1 MDIVHYY
8 GSGQYEHDVISAFSA
23 SKKLLD
29 RFPAPPTGSRVCV
42 GFDIDDTVLCTA
54 GHSMTGIPR
63 LYPDKVPPRFEQ
75 SAEGFLPSVP
85 GALVFYQ
92 YVLARGF
99 TPIFVTARR
108 ETPESRD
115 FTHINLQREGFT
127 GYGGLIM
134 RDDVQ
139 VSNESYKQ
147 DAIMRLQYQH
157 GPMVLFLG
165 DQESDCLAARK
176 NDIPCTKIPNALYT
190 F

>member
-1 MDIVHYY
+1 MDVVHYY
-8 GSGQYEHDVISAFSA
+8 GSGQYERDVISAFSA

-29 RFPAPPTGSRVCV
+29 RFPNPPIGSRVYV

-63 LYPDKVPPRFEQ
+63 LHPNKVPPRFEQ
-75 SAEGFLPSVP
+75 SVEGFLPSVP

-92 YVLARGF
+92 HVMTKGF

-108 ETPESRD
+108 ETPEGRD
-115 FTHINLQREGFT
+115 FTHVNLQREGFT
-127 GYGGLIM
+127 GYGGLVM
-134 RDDVQ
+134 RDDTQ

-147 DAIMRLQYQH
+147 DAIMRLQHQH

-176 NDIPCTKIPNALYT
+176 NGIPCTKIPNALYT